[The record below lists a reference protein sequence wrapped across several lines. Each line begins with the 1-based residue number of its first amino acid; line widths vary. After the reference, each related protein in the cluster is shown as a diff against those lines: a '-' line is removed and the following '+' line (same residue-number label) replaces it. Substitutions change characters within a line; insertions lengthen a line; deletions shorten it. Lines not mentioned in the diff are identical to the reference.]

1 MSIHESALGLKMMGI
16 LTSVNSLLLCANTFE
31 LKCTIYQ
38 LPPCHNIHTSESF
51 KHARYEWSSFSLG
64 RPLKVA
70 SRMHEFLLRMSRPF
84 SFALT
89 SEVLLGEPLLENAP
103 LTTTTTKNAV
113 FPELNVST
121 LNAKSNQNGPFSNY
135 FWWQNHLVVWQYCIQ
150 YKFSAVFENRAHF
163 SS

>member
-1 MSIHESALGLKMMGI
+1 MHVMNGG
-16 LTSVNSLLLCANTFE
+16 
-31 LKCTIYQ
+31 
-38 LPPCHNIHTSESF
+38 
-51 KHARYEWSSFSLG
+51 SFSLG

-103 LTTTTTKNAV
+103 LTTTTTENAV

-121 LNAKSNQNGPFSNY
+121 LDAKFNQNGPFS
-135 FWWQNHLVVWQYCIQ
+135 
-150 YKFSAVFENRAHF
+150 
-163 SS
+163 